1 MLKGTFSYWSR
12 TGQSSYAGVRAGLRA
27 LLWPWLL
34 SIQPKILEISVRNQ
48 IERTILVQSN
58 WNYHYGQSTN
68 FDQSDQMSLSIWQFP
83 LVVPS
88 TALWHPA
95 YKNNN
100 QMRGG
105 LGLVCATRMYCSIG
119 DMEFLKFQTGVF
131 VEWKGPLVTMPKIR
145 I

>member
-12 TGQSSYAGVRAGLRA
+12 TGQSSYALRIIEEGSGGVGCRAGLRA

-68 FDQSDQMSLSIWQFP
+68 FD
-83 LVVPS
+83 
-88 TALWHPA
+88 
-95 YKNNN
+95 
-100 QMRGG
+100 
-105 LGLVCATRMYCSIG
+105 
-119 DMEFLKFQTGVF
+119 
-131 VEWKGPLVTMPKIR
+131 
-145 I
+145 